1 MTRYLQEVRDWIDSR
16 SEDIVGLL
24 SRLVAQETENPPGIG
39 LTQCAEMLGD
49 EIAQLG
55 IAAEVVSVNPVDKQ
69 KDAAIVR
76 ASVGDGPKTLYFHG
90 HFDVVPVQDRKQFT
104 LVRDNGRL
112 IGRGTADMKGGIVS
126 MLYGAAAASELG
138 LLGNGKIVLH
148 LVCDEETGSVAGSG
162 HIRQAG
168 LIDRNAVGNIW
179 NAARSA
185 VSLKITV
192 HGREAHVG
200 QAVFGVNS
208 FEQMVQIAIPLRD
221 YVKDLANRHTGFNM
235 DGDDPRGSMVV
246 IGGLS
251 GGGCNFNVVPG
262 KSWFTIDAR
271 LNPEEDTEVT
281 RKEIT
286 SIIENAADAIGADV
300 SVEVTQFQPSASTD
314 ERHQAGVA
322 LARCITEV
330 QGAPTSFE
338 MCAGILDIRWYAQ
351 LGIPAFAY
359 GAGRLDCSHQ
369 PHEYVDELKL
379 RQAAA
384 VYALYAHEMLA

>member
-1 MTRYLQEVRDWIDSR
+1 M
-16 SEDIVGLL
+16 DIVGLL
-24 SRLVAQETENPPGIG
+24 ARLVAQETENPPGVG
-39 LTQCAEMLGD
+39 LTQCAELLGD
-49 EIAQLG
+49 EIARLG
-55 IAAEVVSVNPVDKQ
+55 LVTEVVPVKPVDKQ
-69 KDAAIVR
+69 QDAAIVR

-90 HFDVVPVQDRKQFT
+90 HFDVVPVQDRRQFK
-104 LVRDNGRL
+104 LVRDNGQL

-138 LLGNGKIVLH
+138 MLGNGKIVLH

-168 LIDRNAVGNIW
+168 LIDPNAVAMVTAEPSASNIW

-192 HGREAHVG
+192 HGKEAHVG
-200 QAVFGVNS
+200 QAAFGVNS
-208 FEQMVQIAIPLRD
+208 FEQMVQIAAPLRD
-221 YVKDLANRHTGFNM
+221 YVKDLANRHTSFNM

-246 IGGLS
+246 VGGLS

-262 KSWFTIDAR
+262 ESWFTIDAR
-271 LNPEEDTEVT
+271 LNPEEDAEVT

-300 SVEVTQFQPSASTD
+300 SVEVTQFQPPASTD
-314 ERHQAGVA
+314 ERHPAGVA

-330 QGAPTSFE
+330 QGAPPSFE

-369 PHEYVDELKL
+369 PHEYVDERKL
-379 RQAAA
+379 RQTAA